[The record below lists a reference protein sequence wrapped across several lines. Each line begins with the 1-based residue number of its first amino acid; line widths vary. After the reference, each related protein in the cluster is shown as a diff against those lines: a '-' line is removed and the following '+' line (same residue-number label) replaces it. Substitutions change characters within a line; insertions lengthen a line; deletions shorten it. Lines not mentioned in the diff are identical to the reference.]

1 MSGGGGAVH
10 GELAGG
16 AHDAGK
22 GTGRGCCC
30 AERNLATAARFGEDG
45 RRCSR
50 RGLMPKSCCLDA
62 SSPCDANGG
71 SSEVNGGVS
80 GLIEELDPGAAM
92 AAAALGR
99 ARQWRCG
106 HGSTTRSSGA
116 VSWCRCGAN
125 GGAYGTGGG
134 LWWEVGELGLGPAMV
149 TWRPGARDGE
159 REPEREIRR
168 RGGRR

>member
-1 MSGGGGAVH
+1 
-10 GELAGG
+10 
-16 AHDAGK
+16 
-22 GTGRGCCC
+22 
-30 AERNLATAARFGEDG
+30 
-45 RRCSR
+45 
-50 RGLMPKSCCLDA
+50 MPKSCCLDA

-71 SSEVNGGVS
+71 SGEVNGGVS

-99 ARQWRCG
+99 ARQWHCG
-106 HGSTTRSSGA
+106 HESMTRSSGA

-149 TWRPGARDGE
+149 TRRPGARDGE
-159 REPEREIRR
+159 RTGER

>member
-1 MSGGGGAVH
+1 M
-10 GELAGG
+10 
-16 AHDAGK
+16 
-22 GTGRGCCC
+22 
-30 AERNLATAARFGEDG
+30 
-45 RRCSR
+45 
-50 RGLMPKSCCLDA
+50 
-62 SSPCDANGG
+62 
-71 SSEVNGGVS
+71 NGGVS
-80 GLIEELDPGAAM
+80 GLIEELDPGVAM

-149 TWRPGARDGE
+149 TRRPGARDGE
-159 REPEREIRR
+159 RTGERDSEKRR
-168 RGGRR
+168 KKMTCEARVSVTGEMKYTSSYTSAAGPRRCPYVFSNIFVGNEEL